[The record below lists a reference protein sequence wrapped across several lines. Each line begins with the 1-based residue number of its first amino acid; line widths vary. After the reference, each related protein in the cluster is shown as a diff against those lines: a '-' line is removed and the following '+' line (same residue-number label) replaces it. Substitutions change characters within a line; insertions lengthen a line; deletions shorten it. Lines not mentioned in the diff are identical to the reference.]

1 MQSLVWI
8 FFVLLIAGILG
19 GGMISVAKVVNSLN
33 AIITEAADG
42 KSGVCISFD
51 LPLDDPLAYLI
62 FQVVLLGHV
71 YNVDIPSRQ
80 IDISW
85 LMIGCGTLRLPGTST
100 YGVRNC
106 GRLARGVKFFVD
118 GYDHDFELW
127 YQH

>member
-1 MQSLVWI
+1 
-8 FFVLLIAGILG
+8 
-19 GGMISVAKVVNSLN
+19 MISVAKVVNSLN

-51 LPLDDPLAYLI
+51 SPFDSDDPLADLVS
-62 FQVVLLGHV
+62 QVVLLGHV

-118 GYDHDFELW
+118 G
-127 YQH
+127 